1 MRIRTLFLI
10 GLLGLPAV
18 SNGQIRVPVRPG
30 RTPVEPAPLPP
41 EAPLVAK
48 ELAYRRS
55 RWTTEAYTM
64 ASSIQLPTSSGIVE
78 SSTLGAGT
86 HAAYRVSDQFS
97 TTMDLTA
104 SPFGSA
110 IFETAEVGTRYS
122 MTPLTEDYRGIQ
134 PFVDLRAAYMH
145 MYDSYMTPS
154 AIIGGG
160 TQQLAEVGRYSHGM
174 GGVAG
179 AGVEFFLTRTLGL
192 TTELSAM
199 RNRMTAY
206 RMTGNADLPVG
217 TRYSMT
223 SVRFS
228 VGLKYNAVRSM
239 LAQNPTR

>member
-10 GLLGLPAV
+10 ALFGLPAV

-30 RTPVEPAPLPP
+30 RTPVEPASLPP
-41 EAPLVAK
+41 EAPIVGK

-64 ASSIQLPTSSGIVE
+64 VSSMQLPTSSGIVG
-78 SSTLGAGT
+78 TTALGAGT
-86 HAAYRVSDQFS
+86 HAAYRVTEHFS
-97 TTMDLTA
+97 STMDLTA

-110 IFETAEVGTRYS
+110 IFETAEVGSRYT
-122 MTPLTEDYRGIQ
+122 MTPLSEEYRGVQ
-134 PFVDLRAAYMH
+134 PFVDVRGAYMH
-145 MYDSYMTPS
+145 MYDSYTTPA
-154 AIIGGG
+154 AIVGG
-160 TQQLAEVGRYSHGM
+160 TTQQFAEVGRYSHGV

-179 AGVEFFLTRTLGL
+179 AGLELLLTRTLGV

-199 RNRMTAY
+199 RTHMTAY

-217 TRYSMT
+217 MRYSMT
-223 SVRFS
+223 SVRFA
-228 VGLKYNAVRSM
+228 VGIKYNPIQSL